1 MRPAELRRRV
11 LAAALQVK
19 NAFGA
24 PGDYGYETRQGK
36 ALAALYD
43 LHNEVAAFALLAKH
57 NAQEADTPLAER
69 LADCLAAILDTPL
82 YSIGDPVGGYRTKMD
97 VYLGGFQREL
107 SEQAALLLEEAGR

>member
-1 MRPAELRRRV
+1 MRPAELRQRV
-11 LAAALQVK
+11 LAATLRVK
-19 NAFGA
+19 DAFGA
-24 PGDYGYETRQGK
+24 PGDYGYETKQGK

-43 LHNEVAAFALLAKH
+43 LHNELAASALLAKY
-57 NAQEADTPLAER
+57 NAQEADAPLVER
-69 LADCLAAILDTPL
+69 LADCLAGIMDTPL